1 MASASSMHEAG
12 HPKLVLWGNPEGR
25 GGEGAASRVQG
36 QGIHVYLRLIR
47 DEGGQKTPQC
57 CQVIVLQLNKF
68 LRYLYMIWGVKQS
81 DVVSG
86 SAYMHIFIYPA
97 SLGLLVSVHA
107 KLLQSCP
114 TLCDPMDC
122 SPPGSSVHWILQA
135 WILEWVAMP
144 SSKGNSQPRDRTC
157 VTYVSSLQADSW
169 PLVPPGKHPTP
180 ELYSVSCNNLY
191 WKRIWKYIYMCIF
204 IITKSLCYVTFL
216 KLAQQTL

>member
-1 MASASSMHEAG
+1 MHEAG

-86 SAYMHIFIYPA
+86 SAYMHIFIL
-97 SLGLLVSVHA
+97 S
-107 KLLQSCP
+107 Q
-114 TLCDPMDC
+114 
-122 SPPGSSVHWILQA
+122 
-135 WILEWVAMP
+135 LEVRP
-144 SSKGNSQPRDRTC
+144 SSIAPNPDESREAPPNSTVSLNSQRHLENLPE
-157 VTYVSSLQADSW
+157 VTGTSQGN
-169 PLVPPGKHPTP
+169 PGFPAATRERP
-180 ELYSVSCNNLY
+180 
-191 WKRIWKYIYMCIF
+191 
-204 IITKSLCYVTFL
+204 
-216 KLAQQTL
+216 

>member
-122 SPPGSSVHWILQA
+122 SPPGSSVHGDAPGKNTGVGCHVLLQGIFPTQGLNLRSLA
-135 WILEWVAMP
+135 
-144 SSKGNSQPRDRTC
+144 SSTS
-157 VTYVSSLQADSW
+157 QADYL
-169 PLVPPGKHPTP
+169 PLSYWENPT
-180 ELYSVSCNNLY
+180 
-191 WKRIWKYIYMCIF
+191 
-204 IITKSLCYVTFL
+204 
-216 KLAQQTL
+216 